1 MKKNNLVPA
10 LWLLCLSVVA
20 GAQIKDRDQPAVS
33 TTEIHGSAP
42 GGDAYIVKCYV
53 DEALPGSGYETGSL
67 HIVYSDKTEVVE
79 TLPAKQKSTE
89 DNIVFNE
96 EGITDPKVAP
106 DKRTV
111 GWTENFD
118 NCCTSYSVPVVLA
131 IYTSGKSILH
141 IQQGQMVW
149 YWTFR
154 DNGKRVAAVW
164 GPTHGPEV
172 GDYQLYDVKTGRMLS
187 EVYGDAKTQSLKPD
201 APEWARQTE
210 ELSHAR

>member
-1 MKKNNLVPA
+1 MKRNKVVPV
-10 LWLLCLSVVA
+10 LWLLCFSVLA
-20 GAQIKDRDQPAVS
+20 CARTKDRDQPAVS
-33 TTEIHGSAP
+33 TTRIHGSAP
-42 GGDAYIVKCYV
+42 GGDAYIVKYYI
-53 DEALPGSGYETGSL
+53 DEAFPGSGYETGNL

-79 TLPAKQKSTE
+79 KLRPKEKSTE
-89 DNIVFNE
+89 NNIVRNE

-106 DKRTV
+106 DRRTA

-118 NCCTSYSVPVVLA
+118 NCGTSYSIPLVLA

-154 DNGKRVAAVW
+154 DGGKRVAAVW

-187 EVYGDAKTQSLKPD
+187 EVYGDAKTQSLRPG

-210 ELSHAR
+210 KLYHAQ

>member
-1 MKKNNLVPA
+1 MKRNKVMPA
-10 LWLLCLSVVA
+10 LWLLCLSVLA
-20 GAQIKDRDQPAVS
+20 CTQTMDRNQPTVS
-33 TTEIHGSAP
+33 TTEIHGRAP
-42 GGDAYIVKCYV
+42 GRDAYIVKYYV
-53 DEALPGSGYETGSL
+53 DEALPGSGYETGNL

-79 TLPAKQKSTE
+79 KLRAKEKSTE
-89 DNIVFNE
+89 NNIVFNE

-106 DKRTV
+106 DRRTA
-111 GWTENFD
+111 GWTEDFD
-118 NCCTSYSVPVVLA
+118 NCCTSYPVPLVLA

-154 DNGKRVAAVW
+154 DGGNRVAAVW

-187 EVYGDAKTQSLKPD
+187 EVYGDEKTQSLKPD
-201 APEWARQTE
+201 APEWARETE
-210 ELSHAR
+210 QLSHAR